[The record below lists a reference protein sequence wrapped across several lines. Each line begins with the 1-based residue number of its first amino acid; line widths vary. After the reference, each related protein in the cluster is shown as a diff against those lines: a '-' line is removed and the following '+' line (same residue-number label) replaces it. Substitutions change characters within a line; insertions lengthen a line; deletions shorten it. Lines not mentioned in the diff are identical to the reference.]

1 MHRARWLLWR
11 GSEAGQVAKSVT
23 DPVLECEACRF
34 CLRPQ
39 ATEPDH
45 VRIRKALADH
55 KVAPRLQDA
64 PEFLERTALL
74 WDLSECGNQ
83 VGGIEGAVWVGEL
96 PGVGARRYD
105 VREAEPVRPAH
116 RVVQHLLLH
125 VRYVQPSLRREPP
138 RGAEG
143 VAARARTDLKHPLS
157 RLRREDPPQPGAAEK
172 GTGKLHPQPLG
183 VGTGGGVLAP
193 SDGPVRQQKRPD
205 CQGGADKGST
215 GLGRLGSWS
224 L

>member
-1 MHRARWLLWR
+1 MCGVQGQIPLRGGPQILASSTNRARMQRARWLLRR
-11 GSEAGQVAKSVT
+11 GSEAGEVAEGAA

-83 VGGIEGAVWVGEL
+83 VGGI
-96 PGVGARRYD
+96 
-105 VREAEPVRPAH
+105 
-116 RVVQHLLLH
+116 
-125 VRYVQPSLRREPP
+125 
-138 RGAEG
+138 
-143 VAARARTDLKHPLS
+143 
-157 RLRREDPPQPGAAEK
+157 
-172 GTGKLHPQPLG
+172 
-183 VGTGGGVLAP
+183 
-193 SDGPVRQQKRPD
+193 
-205 CQGGADKGST
+205 
-215 GLGRLGSWS
+215 
-224 L
+224 